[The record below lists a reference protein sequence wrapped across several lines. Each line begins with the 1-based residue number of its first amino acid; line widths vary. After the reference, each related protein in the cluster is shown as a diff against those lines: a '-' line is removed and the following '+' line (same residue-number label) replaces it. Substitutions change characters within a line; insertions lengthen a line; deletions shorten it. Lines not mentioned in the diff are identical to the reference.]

1 MSDLTTDAPTT
12 TRKAGVRGARRH
24 AHPGLVLLVIA
35 GAQLMVVL
43 DGTIVNI
50 ALPRMGEYFHKSQTD
65 MTWAL
70 NAYTLAF
77 GGLLLLGGRSGDI
90 LGRRKMFMVGLSL
103 FTLGS
108 FLGGIAATYPEL
120 LAGRVVQGVGGAIAA
135 PTALSLIATEFK
147 QGHERTRAL
156 AVYAAVSGAGAAFG
170 LLLGG
175 ILTNYFSWRWVLFV
189 NVPIGIVLVIGAYFY
204 LHESERLQG
213 KFDVLGALL
222 SVAALV
228 STVYGFIHVAHSG
241 WVNPQTFIVFGAAI
255 VLLTAFILYEAFGT
269 DQPMMPMR
277 IFEDRNRVGA
287 YLVMFVVGAAM
298 FGMFYF
304 ITFFTQL
311 VLEFGPLKTGV
322 AFLPVAFTIGIAS
335 QVAARILMRVGPK
348 VLLVIGTTLL
358 TLSLLWLSTVT
369 VDSTYLTKLLPG
381 MIMLAVAMGCLFVP
395 LTSTAVANVA
405 NTDAGLASALL
416 NVGQQVGGAL
426 GLSVMAT
433 VFATASRNYATDHR
447 AALFAAVQ
455 KLPPGVNEH
464 VTDDAQDFGQQRTA
478 ACADQRVPVH
488 AGHQRQDRGQE
499 LLPGSVPAVQPRLDR
514 PRLVAGVL
522 HRRDVRHRRDRRRG
536 RADQRQEDGPV
547 DQPARGAG
555 GRGLTARRV
564 RAQHSMTL
572 TARPPR
578 EVSLYL
584 TFMSAPVS
592 RIVLITL
599 SRLTMCRPSP
609 RRAIRAAL
617 IAFTAAIALRSMHG
631 TWTRPPTGSQ
641 VSPRLCSMPISAAFS
656 T

>member
-1 MSDLTTDAPTT
+1 VSDISTTDPTT
-12 TRKAGVRGARRH
+12 GRRPGVRGARRH

-50 ALPRMGEYFHKSQTD
+50 ALPSMGRYFDKSQTD

-90 LGRRKMFMVGLSL
+90 FGRRKMFIIGLSL
-103 FTLGS
+103 FTVGS
-108 FLGGIAATYPEL
+108 FLGGIAATYPLL
-120 LAGRVVQGVGGAIAA
+120 LAGRVVQGLGGAIAA

-189 NVPIGIVLVIGAYFY
+189 NVPIGIVLVVGAYFY

-213 KFDVLGALL
+213 QFDVLGGLL
-222 SVAALV
+222 SVGGLV
-228 STVYGFIHVAHSG
+228 STVYGFIHVAHAG
-241 WVNPQTFIVFGAAI
+241 WVNPQTFIVFGTAI
-255 VLLTAFILYEAFGT
+255 VLLTAFVLYEAFGT
-269 DQPMMPMR
+269 KQPMMPMR

-322 AFLPVAFTIGIAS
+322 AFLPVAFTIGITS
-335 QVAARILMRVGPK
+335 QIAARILMRVGPK

-381 MIMLAVAMGCLFVP
+381 MVMLAIAMGCLFVP

-433 VFATASRNYATDHR
+433 VFATASRTYAHDNQPK
-447 AALFAAVQ
+447 LFAAVHQ
-455 KLPPGVNEH
+455 LPPALQQPVADRLAKAGSNGLQLSEINAFLSTLSTNDRPVVSAFFKGPYQNFTH
-464 VTDDAQDFGQQRTA
+464 ALVAHGSSMAFFTGAMFGIVAILAAVVLINVKKTDLPANPHA
-478 ACADQRVPVH
+478 A
-488 AGHQRQDRGQE
+488 E
-499 LLPGSVPAVQPRLDR
+499 PAVA
-514 PRLVAGVL
+514 V
-522 HRRDVRHRRDRRRG
+522 
-536 RADQRQEDGPV
+536 
-547 DQPARGAG
+547 
-555 GRGLTARRV
+555 
-564 RAQHSMTL
+564 
-572 TARPPR
+572 
-578 EVSLYL
+578 
-584 TFMSAPVS
+584 
-592 RIVLITL
+592 
-599 SRLTMCRPSP
+599 
-609 RRAIRAAL
+609 
-617 IAFTAAIALRSMHG
+617 
-631 TWTRPPTGSQ
+631 
-641 VSPRLCSMPISAAFS
+641 
-656 T
+656 

>member
-1 MSDLTTDAPTT
+1 
-12 TRKAGVRGARRH
+12 
-24 AHPGLVLLVIA
+24 
-35 GAQLMVVL
+35 MVVL

-50 ALPRMGEYFHKSQTD
+50 ALPSMGRYFDKSQTD

-90 LGRRKMFMVGLSL
+90 FGRRKMFIIGLSL
-103 FTLGS
+103 FTVGS
-108 FLGGIAATYPEL
+108 FLGGIAATYPLL
-120 LAGRVVQGVGGAIAA
+120 LAGRVVQGLGGAIAA

-189 NVPIGIVLVIGAYFY
+189 NVPIGIVLVVGAYFY

-213 KFDVLGALL
+213 QFDVLGGLL
-222 SVAALV
+222 SVGGLV
-228 STVYGFIHVAHSG
+228 STVYGFIHVAHAG
-241 WVNPQTFIVFGAAI
+241 WVNPQTFIVFGTAI
-255 VLLTAFILYEAFGT
+255 VLLTAFVLYEAFGT
-269 DQPMMPMR
+269 KQPMMPMR

-322 AFLPVAFTIGIAS
+322 AFLPVAFTIGITS
-335 QVAARILMRVGPK
+335 QIAARILMRVGPK

-381 MIMLAVAMGCLFVP
+381 MVMLAVAMGCLFVP

-433 VFATASRNYATDHR
+433 VFATASRTYAHDNQPK
-447 AALFAAVQ
+447 LFAAVHQ
-455 KLPPGVNEH
+455 LPPALQQPVADRLAKAGSNGLQLSEINAFLSTLSTNDRPVVSAFFKGPYQNFTH
-464 VTDDAQDFGQQRTA
+464 ALVAHGSSMAFFTGAMFGIVAILAAVVLINVKKTDLPANPHA
-478 ACADQRVPVH
+478 A
-488 AGHQRQDRGQE
+488 E
-499 LLPGSVPAVQPRLDR
+499 PAVA
-514 PRLVAGVL
+514 V
-522 HRRDVRHRRDRRRG
+522 
-536 RADQRQEDGPV
+536 
-547 DQPARGAG
+547 
-555 GRGLTARRV
+555 
-564 RAQHSMTL
+564 
-572 TARPPR
+572 
-578 EVSLYL
+578 
-584 TFMSAPVS
+584 
-592 RIVLITL
+592 
-599 SRLTMCRPSP
+599 
-609 RRAIRAAL
+609 
-617 IAFTAAIALRSMHG
+617 
-631 TWTRPPTGSQ
+631 
-641 VSPRLCSMPISAAFS
+641 
-656 T
+656 